1 MLDGLSFGTNKNLIP
16 KGVELFSAPFI
27 FCIIVIILVHFKYI
41 NNRKDD
47 LKWIL
52 WNLLI
57 NKE

>member
-1 MLDGLSFGTNKNLIP
+1 MLGGSSFGTNENQIS

-27 FCIIVIILVHFKYI
+27 FCIIVIFLVHFKYI
-41 NNRKDD
+41 IIRKDD